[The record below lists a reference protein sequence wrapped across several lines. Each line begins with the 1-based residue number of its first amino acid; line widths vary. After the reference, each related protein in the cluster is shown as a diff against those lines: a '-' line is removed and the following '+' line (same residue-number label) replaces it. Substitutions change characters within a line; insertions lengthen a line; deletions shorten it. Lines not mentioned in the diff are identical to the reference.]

1 MKYVIIGGPRT
12 GKTTLGQKLAEAA
25 RVPLRSTDDLKHLDW
40 DDVTPIVVQW
50 LLDPNP
56 CVIEGVRA
64 IHALRVIQDYD
75 LREFKIIL
83 LIQPQV
89 EQTGRQMA
97 MADGILGIYRRI
109 KDRLRVQGAEI
120 WARHQALAHIN
131 ELIKQKLV

>member
-25 RVPLRSTDDLKHLDW
+25 RMPLRSTDDLKHLDW

-50 LLDPNP
+50 FLDPNP